1 MDTPIRESPIK
12 DRCDLAI
19 RQAEQSYCCRDLFLM
34 ALGCDSIP
42 GTAIFYRSW
51 NGQTLLHAVAG
62 AIGKLA
68 ASGNRL
74 FGTEETQ
81 RRMLGWG
88 SIIQELVAGGADLH
102 ANSPIFYLRYI
113 IKYFSDGK
121 EYDRATPLVS
131 MFASAL
137 SVWIIRWAYPRTDLG
152 KAMTIY
158 ITALYNSGVNLEEYG
173 VRESMTWK
181 PLEFHEG
188 LVEAPR
194 DYDYSDYYFG
204 RRRLLSFNY
213 GPYPEDW
220 RIWENEPTDEF
231 AGDFWLMIDRKEEVM
246 PGTWIE

>member
-1 MDTPIRESPIK
+1 
-12 DRCDLAI
+12 
-19 RQAEQSYCCRDLFLM
+19 M

-42 GTAIFYRSW
+42 GAAIFYRSW
-51 NGQTLLHAVAG
+51 DGQTLLHAVAG

-68 ASGNRL
+68 PSGNTL

-102 ANSPIFYLRYI
+102 ATFSMISPGFERYI
-113 IKYFSDGK
+113 FGGRK
-121 EYDRATPLVS
+121 EYNQATPLVS
-131 MFASAL
+131 MFASAF
-137 SVWIIRWAYPRTDLG
+137 SGWFIMWDDFRRDIG
-152 KAMTIY
+152 KATTIY

-173 VRESMTWK
+173 VRESMTWE

-188 LVEAPR
+188 LIGVPR
-194 DYDYSDYYFG
+194 DYDYCDYYFG